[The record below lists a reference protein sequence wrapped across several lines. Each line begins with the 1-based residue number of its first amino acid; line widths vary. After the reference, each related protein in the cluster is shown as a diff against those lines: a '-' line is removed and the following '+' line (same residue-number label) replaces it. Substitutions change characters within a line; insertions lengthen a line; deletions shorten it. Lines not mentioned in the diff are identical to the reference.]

1 MVRADVQAQR
11 LGEAVHTSGE
21 RQETAQRVRRLVR
34 LRGKKPSV
42 TTELLAG
49 AFSNL
54 LKPVQLFENQTN
66 AARSDSL
73 RSAILPSTSTTPS
86 SETSGDNK
94 WQSKYPFREKVK
106 HLPLAE
112 RKEQYELEIRRLFES
127 PHPSHITRLKPEKVI
142 AEKADISHT
151 CNSFVTWNPMQLT
164 YDIGKGAL
172 SQRAFKR
179 CNRSRPDPWRRYGAL
194 RKLHEIGG
202 IGCTP
207 PNQVG
212 VRVQQTFYVIEPGST
227 PPAPPLSA
235 PITTVEEYGT
245 TDILLNPKKRKKPEP
260 YIEKME

>member
-1 MVRADVQAQR
+1 MGAEQSLDGSGGRSSSEAGRSSPYKWRETGATTVTIAARKNVQAYC
-11 LGEAVHTSGE
+11 GSGD
-21 RQETAQRVRRLVR
+21 
-34 LRGKKPSV
+34 SS
-42 TTELLAG
+42 TT
-49 AFSNL
+49 
-54 LKPVQLFENQTN
+54 
-66 AARSDSL
+66 RSDSL